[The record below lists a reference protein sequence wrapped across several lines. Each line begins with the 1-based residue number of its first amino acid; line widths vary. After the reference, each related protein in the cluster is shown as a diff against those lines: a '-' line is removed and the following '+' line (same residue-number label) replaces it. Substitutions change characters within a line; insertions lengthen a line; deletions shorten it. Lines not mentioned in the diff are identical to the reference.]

1 MRYIHAIRSTLGGSH
16 ELRKT
21 QAADADESPGTGYDQ
36 HGAGYDQHGAGYDQH
51 GAGPPAPPVG
61 TESPRRCSYV

>member
-36 HGAGYDQHGAGYDQH
+36 HGAGYDQHGAG
-51 GAGPPAPPVG
+51 PPAPPVG